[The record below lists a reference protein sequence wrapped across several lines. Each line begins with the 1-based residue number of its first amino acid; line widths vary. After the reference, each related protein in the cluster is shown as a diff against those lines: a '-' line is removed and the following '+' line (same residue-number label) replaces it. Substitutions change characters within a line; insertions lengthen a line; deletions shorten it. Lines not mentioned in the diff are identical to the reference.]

1 MNKRFLSL
9 VVLGTFFTA
18 GMLFGFGGHNDG
30 ASQQFVQSLPV
41 LRLVGPPA
49 AVAATRA
56 STVMVPVSFTELA
69 EKSRAG
75 VVNIRTV
82 KTDKEGGPVFRH
94 FFGRNPF
101 QREDP
106 FRDFFGGPQREFK
119 QRSLGSGF
127 LIDAKGFIVTNNH
140 VVENADQIKVRLYD
154 ETEYDANIVGR
165 DPKTD
170 IALIKIEPNGHDLQP
185 LKLGNSDSLPVGSWV
200 VAIGSPFGLE
210 QTVTAGIV
218 SAKGRIIGSGPYD
231 DFIQTDAS
239 INPGN
244 SGGPLLNLEGEV
256 VGINTAI
263 VASGQGI
270 GFAIPINLADG
281 IIAQL
286 KDTGEVSRGWLG
298 VGIQNLTPE
307 LAEYYGLDQKEG
319 VLVTQVYEGDPAD
332 EAGIKEGDVVVGIG
346 GKEVKTSREL
356 SRLVAEAGVGN
367 KLQISLIRDG
377 RKKTVRVKLAKRSD
391 REPALARRETPSDGL
406 GMRVRGIDPEM
417 AEQLGVGTDQHGVV
431 VVQLDPESKSAQ
443 AGVRQ
448 GDIILEI
455 NRKTI
460 KNIKDYNAQIK
471 MIDKGDTVQM
481 LLRRGGGGM
490 LAVKFER

>member
-1 MNKRFLSL
+1 MKRSIPTIGTLALTLLAVSMFSQWTGKDRIGPRLANVLNPLSL
-9 VVLGTFFTA
+9 G
-18 GMLFGFGGHNDG
+18 
-30 ASQQFVQSLPV
+30 
-41 LRLVGPPA
+41 GPPVA
-49 AVAATRA
+49 EAATSA

-69 EKSRAG
+69 DKARAG

-82 KTDKEGGPVFRH
+82 KNTKEGGPVFRH

-101 QREDP
+101 RREDP
-106 FRDFFGGPQREFK
+106 FRDFFGPQREFK

-127 LIDAKGFIVTNNH
+127 LIDDKGFIVTNNH

-154 ETEYDANIVGR
+154 ETEYDAEIVGR

-170 IALIKIEPNGHDLQP
+170 IALIRIKPNGNDLQP

-244 SGGPLLNLEGEV
+244 SGGPLLNLDGEV

-307 LAEYYGLDQKEG
+307 LAEYYRLEQKEG

-332 EAGIKEGDVVVGIG
+332 EAGIKEGDIIVGIDD
-346 GKEVKTSREL
+346 KDVKTSREL
-356 SRLVAEAGVGN
+356 SRKVAEAGVGN
-367 KLQISLIRDG
+367 KMRINLLRDG
-377 RKKTVRVKLAKRSD
+377 RKKTVRVKLAKRPD
-391 REPALARRETPSDGL
+391 QEPTLARGEVRSDGL
-406 GMRVRGIDPEM
+406 GMRVRDIDPEI
-417 AEQLGVGTDQHGVV
+417 AEQLGVGTDQKGVV
-431 VVQLDPESKSAQ
+431 VVQLDPESKSAR
-443 AGVRQ
+443 AGVRR
-448 GDIILEI
+448 GDIVIEI
-455 NRKTI
+455 NREPI
-460 KNIKDYNAQIK
+460 KNLKDYRAQVK
-471 MIDKGDTVQM
+471 AIDEGDTVQM

-490 LAVKFER
+490 LAVKFKR